1 MRAWSQVPNTQCHL
15 GFMDDDLCTLL
26 GMKTYCGD
34 HNYPKYKTYDKVPE
48 RQAQM
53 VALHCRKPAGQTYYK
68 GQQSQPNDW
77 DDLPIKAY
85 VRSLLLL
92 LLMSNLLLCKHV
104 ASQPFCPNGA
114 SCRVSLRE
122 LFDRAIIVS
131 HYIHSLS
138 SEMFQEFDAQYSQGP
153 GFFTQAISM
162 CHTASI
168 STPAGKE
175 QAQQIHQKDFVILVI
190 HLLRS
195 WTEPLNHLITETSR
209 LPKDP
214 HALRAKAVEIQQQN
228 QRLLEGLDKIGKL
241 VDPEITDNGDY
252 AVWLGLPALQSNDVE
267 SLLFAFHNMFRCLR
281 RDTHKVDNYLK
292 FLKCQIAYDG
302 SC

>member
-1 MRAWSQVPNTQCHL
+1 MVA
-15 GFMDDDLCTLL
+15 
-26 GMKTYCGD
+26 K
-34 HNYPKYKTYDKVPE
+34 PE
-48 RQAQM
+48 FWGLQNGSEAQAQGDTH
-53 VALHCRKPAGQTYYK
+53 VEWFVCHCPGRLLTSLDARFIKPASELGRETARPSLVKVRPVLITTMDGK
-68 GQQSQPNDW
+68 GQG
-77 DDLPIKAY
+77 
-85 VRSLLLL
+85 SLLLL
-92 LLMSNLLLCKHV
+92 LLMSDLLLCNSV
-104 ASQPFCPNGA
+104 ASQPFCANGA
-114 SCRVSLRE
+114 GCRLSLRE
-122 LFDRAIIVS
+122 LFDRAIILS

-138 SEMFQEFDAQYSQGP
+138 SEIVQEFDAQYSQGP

-195 WTEPLNHLITETSR
+195 WTEPLNHLITEASR
-209 LPKDP
+209 LPKAPD
-214 HALRAKAVEIQQQN
+214 ALIAKAMEIQEQN
-228 QRLLEGLDKIGKL
+228 QRLLEGLKKIGKL

-252 AVWLGLPALQSNDVE
+252 AVWLGLPSLQSDDLE
-267 SLLFAFHNMFRCLR
+267 SLLFAYHNMFRCLR

-292 FLKCQIAYDG
+292 FLKCQIAYGG